1 MIQQQSLTRSRSDLF
16 STYSKF
22 QRNSIVLTCALLSA
36 LTPFTDTIYL
46 PALKSISSD
55 LDTTD
60 SVVSLSVSIY
70 LACVGIGQVIWGP
83 LSDRYGRL
91 SVLTGCLIAY
101 QGITIAIIFA
111 QTISILIVERAI
123 QGFVVGTT
131 IVSAQVIISDVFPPA
146 ERGAAMGR
154 VLGPMLLGPIIAPL
168 IGGILSQEYTWRF
181 VP

>member
-1 MIQQQSLTRSRSDLF
+1 MITRRVSLSRRRSDLF
-16 STYSKF
+16 STYSTS
-22 QRNSIVLTCALLSA
+22 QRTSIVLTCALISA

-55 LDTTD
+55 LNTTD

-70 LACVGIGQVIWGP
+70 LACVGLGQVIWGP

-91 SVLTGCLIAY
+91 PVLTGCLIIY

-111 QTISILIVERAI
+111 ETISVLIAERAI

-131 IVSAQVIISDVFPPA
+131 IVSAQVIIADVFPPA

-154 VLGPMLLGPIIAPL
+154 VFARNMLLGPIIAPL
-168 IGGILSQEYTWRF
+168 IGGILSQEFTWR
-181 VP
+181 

>member
-1 MIQQQSLTRSRSDLF
+1 MQVMKTSSLSRTRSELF
-16 STYSKF
+16 STYTRF

-55 LDTTD
+55 LNTTD
-60 SVVSLSVSIY
+60 AVVSLSVSIY
-70 LACVGIGQVIWGP
+70 LACVGLGQVVWGP

-91 SVLTGCLIAY
+91 PVLTGCLVVY
-101 QGITIAIIFA
+101 QAITIAIIFA
-111 QTISILIVERAI
+111 QSISVLIAERAI

-131 IVSAQVIISDVFPPA
+131 IVSAQVIIADVFPPA

-168 IGGILSQEYTWRF
+168 IGGILSQEFTWR
-181 VP
+181 